1 MSCCK
6 QKVKRGF
13 NIKVGSVQ
21 SSVSNFDLD
30 WIKMRKSILKIN
42 VKSYIAVRIHDPCV
56 TVKPD

>member
-1 MSCCK
+1 M
-6 QKVKRGF
+6 KRGF